1 MNLQGAE
8 TNGNFRKRPG
18 PAGVLSQQHAIF
30 GRNKCDR
37 NCAPEAPNVELHLV
51 ADDDP
56 DEVMTTYGPQKR
68 LESQRG
74 DPDAAF
80 ASAPV
85 KVDHTYVTPFET
97 HNPLEPHSK
106 TAIWGGEM
114 LTLYESSQAVVSLR
128 SVLAQMFGLPVENV
142 RVITKFVGS
151 GFGSKL
157 WPWTLCPLAAA
168 AARQVGRPV
177 RLVLPRKMMFHA
189 VGQRARTQQRVRLG
203 ATREGKLVSLQH
215 DYIYKR
221 SILDA
226 HHEDCGEAT
235 PFQYS
240 VANLSPLVAPNETPA
255 AQRICA
261 VPAG

>member
-1 MNLQGAE
+1 M
-8 TNGNFRKRPG
+8 
-18 PAGVLSQQHAIF
+18 
-30 GRNKCDR
+30 C
-37 NCAPEAPNVELHLV
+37 PEAPNVELHLV

-56 DEVMTTYGPQKR
+56 DEVMTTYRPQKR

-142 RVITKFVGS
+142 RVITKFVGLC
-151 GFGSKL
+151 FGSKL
-157 WPWTLCPLAAA
+157 
-168 AARQVGRPV
+168 
-177 RLVLPRKMMFHA
+177 
-189 VGQRARTQQRVRLG
+189 
-203 ATREGKLVSLQH
+203 
-215 DYIYKR
+215 
-221 SILDA
+221 
-226 HHEDCGEAT
+226 
-235 PFQYS
+235 
-240 VANLSPLVAPNETPA
+240 
-255 AQRICA
+255 
-261 VPAG
+261 